1 MGFNQAGQQVSLG
14 KATVAY
20 TTTDEA
26 STAMQKLYFESALG
40 DYIQIDFYQSR
51 EARIAHDAINS
62 DFSKM
67 LTQYSQRYQNN
78 QSGYGRGQGGYQG
91 RGGYNN

>member
-1 MGFNQAGQQVSLG
+1 
-14 KATVAY
+14 
-20 TTTDEA
+20 
-26 STAMQKLYFESALG
+26 MQKLYFESSLG
-40 DYIQIDFYQSR
+40 DYIQVDFYQSR

>member
-62 DFSKM
+62 DFSK
-67 LTQYSQRYQNN
+67 
-78 QSGYGRGQGGYQG
+78 
-91 RGGYNN
+91 

>member
-1 MGFNQAGQQVSLG
+1 
-14 KATVAY
+14 
-20 TTTDEA
+20 
-26 STAMQKLYFESALG
+26 MQKLYFESTLG

-51 EARIAHDAINS
+51 ESRIANDAMNS

-78 QSGYGRGQGGYQG
+78 QSGYGRGQHGGYQG